1 MNLKHTYILLLP
13 FAVILLC
20 SGKKKEKDNIAKE
33 VCKSFQYKYGKYKIL
48 ESFKKVNMCAYQQ
61 IKPNDVLD
69 KGGFLYI
76 INQFCTESGEMHS
89 VLWNTTDTINYNNGY
104 PKLEF
109 AKEMY
114 FPKNYLAKV
123 EKWDTVEFRKLHDLV
138 IFDACSLYI
147 SRVYFNKGRLMCDCF
162 EIYAPKEWS
171 DNYKAMKH

>member
-13 FAVILLC
+13 FAVIILC
-20 SGKKKEKDNIAKE
+20 SGKKKEKNNIAKE
-33 VCKSFQYKYGKYKIL
+33 VCKSFQYKYGKDRVFVN
-48 ESFKKVNMCAYQQ
+48 FKKVNSWALR
-61 IKPNDVLD
+61 LD
-69 KGGFLYI
+69 TPKEAIYKGRFLYI
-76 INQFCTESGEMHS
+76 INQNCPESGEMHS

-104 PKLEF
+104 SKIEF